1 MALRDGVIL
10 GAPVPRRIKS
20 GALILGAPDLILL
33 GSLDSSRR
41 PSVGIRP
48 PGSIKSFRDPGIKR
62 KPRHRNVVL

>member
-33 GSLDSSRR
+33 GTLDFSRR
-41 PSVGIRP
+41 PSGRLENSSLFETP
-48 PGSIKSFRDPGIKR
+48 E
-62 KPRHRNVVL
+62 

>member
-33 GSLDSSRR
+33 GSLDSYAAFSRHQAA
-41 PSVGIRP
+41 
-48 PGSIKSFRDPGIKR
+48 GSTVSSLFETPE
-62 KPRHRNVVL
+62 

>member
-20 GALILGAPDLILL
+20 GALVFGAPDLILL

-41 PSVGIRP
+41 PSGRLGVSSLFETP
-48 PGSIKSFRDPGIKR
+48 E
-62 KPRHRNVVL
+62 